1 MGKRLFLA
9 AVLMGCI
16 MGLEAKSLK
25 KAYRKYFDMGVAVN
39 IRNVTDAG
47 QGELLCQEFNS
58 ITAENAMKPASTH
71 PRNGVYTWEGAD
83 RIADFCRKHKIK
95 MRGHCLVW
103 HNQFCDWMFTD
114 DNGNPVSKEVF
125 YERLREHIH
134 AVVNRY
140 KDVVYCW
147 DVVNEAIADGGP
159 NPYRESRLF
168 KLCGEEFIAK
178 AFEFAREADP
188 KALLFYNDYN
198 AIIPHKRDNIYNMVK
213 KMKEAGVP
221 IDGIGMQGHY
231 NVHWNNLKEVDAAIR
246 KYSELVDVIHITEL
260 DMRANTDMGG
270 NLDFKKKA
278 EMQINDEIKQKHEE
292 RYVELFRLLREHKKV
307 VKSVTFWNLSDR
319 DSWLGAHNYPLL
331 FDRNYQPKNVYYKV
345 RDFK

>member
-9 AVLMGCI
+9 AILMGCI
-16 MGLEAKSLK
+16 MGMEAKSLK
-25 KAYRKYFDMGVAVN
+25 KAYRKYFDIGVAVN
-39 IRNVTDAG
+39 LRNVTDEM
-47 QGELLCQEFNS
+47 QGALVCKEFNS
-58 ITAENAMKPASTH
+58 VTAENAMKPASTH
-71 PRNGVYTWEGAD
+71 PREGVYTWEGAD
-83 RIADFCRKHKIK
+83 RIANFCRKNKIK

-114 DNGNPVSKEVF
+114 NEGNPVSKEVF
-125 YERLREHIH
+125 YERMREHIH
-134 AVVNRY
+134 TVVNRY

-159 NPYRESRLF
+159 NPYRNSRLY

-178 AFEFAREADP
+178 AFQFAREADP

-231 NVHWNNLKEVDAAIR
+231 NVHWDNLKEVDEAIR
-246 KYSELVDVIHITEL
+246 KYAELVDVIHITEL

-278 EMQINDEIKQKHEE
+278 EMQITDEIKQKQEE
-292 RYVELFRLLREHKKV
+292 RYVGLFRILREHKKV
-307 VKSVTFWNLSDR
+307 VKSVTFWNLSDK
-319 DSWLGAHNYPLL
+319 DSWLGTHNYPLL
-331 FDRNYQPKNVYYKV
+331 FDKEYQPKEAYYKV
-345 RDFK
+345 KDF